1 MDFSQLRSMIYA
13 TKTLPDMFNYRL
25 DKASMRYSVESR
37 LPFLSKRI
45 VEFFIAIPSKFRFS
59 KDGSKGKMFL
69 RNFLKS
75 KSKELEK
82 HVCERPK
89 IGFGDNFWQIK
100 SIDNKLNMK
109 KKI

>member
-1 MDFSQLRSMIYA
+1 
-13 TKTLPDMFNYRL
+13 
-25 DKASMRYSVESR
+25 
-37 LPFLSKRI
+37 
-45 VEFFIAIPSKFRFS
+45 
-59 KDGSKGKMFL
+59 MFL

-109 KKI
+109 KNINEKVFNNKLFKKGTFDFITKIKNTQRQYMEFICAI